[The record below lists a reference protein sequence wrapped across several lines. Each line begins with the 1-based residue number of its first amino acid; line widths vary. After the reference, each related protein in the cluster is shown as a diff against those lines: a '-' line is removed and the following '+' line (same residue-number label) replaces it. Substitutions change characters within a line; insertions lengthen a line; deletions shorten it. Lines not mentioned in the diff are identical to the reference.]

1 MSHPFDH
8 AAFED
13 CILSSSDD
21 YEPYGFQTPHL
32 ATVAS
37 VQRPSEVDARFGI
50 HARAIEA
57 DLLDNFDSV
66 GC

>member
-1 MSHPFDH
+1 MSHPFDT

-13 CILSSSDD
+13 SILNSNDD
-21 YEPYGFQTPHL
+21 YEPYGFLASHAVAAAHGRPH
-32 ATVAS
+32 
-37 VQRPSEVDARFGI
+37 VDRRFGI

-57 DLLDNFDSV
+57 SVLDNFDSV